1 MFIFKDNQVI
11 NHTEAFPATCFPAN
25 VTFDDIKALDASIK
39 PVSAFVEHNRNTHK
53 LVPCKPTERNGTVY
67 IMEAVELSAEE
78 IQVMTESQATKIKSE
93 ISNAVQ
99 ARLDAFASERNYD
112 GILSACTYATSTVP
126 QFANEGKSCVDLR
139 DATWGKLY
147 QIMQEVE
154 AGKRSMPVGYTD
166 IESELPELVW
176 A

>member
-11 NHTEAFPATCFPAN
+11 NHTEAFPTTCFPAN

-39 PVSAFVEHNRNTHK
+39 PVSAFVEHNRDTHK
-53 LVPCKPTERNGTVY
+53 LVTCNPTERDGVVY

-78 IQVMTESQATKIKSE
+78 IQAMTESRATKIKSE

-112 GILSACTYATSTVP
+112 SILSACTYASSAVA
-126 QFANEGKSCVDLR
+126 QFTQEGQLCVDLR

-154 AGKRSMPVGYTD
+154 TGKRPMPVGYAD